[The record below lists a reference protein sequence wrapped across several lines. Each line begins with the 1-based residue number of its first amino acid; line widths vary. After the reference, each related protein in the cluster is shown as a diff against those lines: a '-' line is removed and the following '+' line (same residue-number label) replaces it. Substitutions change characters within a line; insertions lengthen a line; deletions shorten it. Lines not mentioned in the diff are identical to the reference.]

1 MPSVHANRRSSA
13 PSESR
18 GRPVVL
24 ASLLLALLLG
34 LVSAGAWW
42 GGWFGVKEDP
52 RLTEV
57 KTVMAE
63 AAAKYPPDQAP
74 KNMLDTAARQKV
86 VQLAEKLAD
95 DAPGLHV
102 WVSFDGQQ
110 TALKTTNSRVRVT
123 FSRAGSKADHDIM
136 DLVAKDKTV
145 DAPWFVVSDDIEV
158 RDATAREGAYII
170 YNDALIQLLV
180 NRGIRA

>member
-1 MPSVHANRRSSA
+1 M
-13 PSESR
+13 
-18 GRPVVL
+18 
-24 ASLLLALLLG
+24 
-34 LVSAGAWW
+34 
-42 GGWFGVKEDP
+42 
-52 RLTEV
+52 
-57 KTVMAE
+57 
-63 AAAKYPPDQAP
+63 
-74 KNMLDTAARQKV
+74 
-86 VQLAEKLAD
+86 QLAEKLAD